1 MYKFRKKRNTIPMAF
16 LFFCGFIAHAQEP
29 EEKPPETQIFC
40 AEMDLE
46 VADFEMLKPSTI
58 RVCCGGP
65 FEEAILPC
73 KIISKA
79 SYESFTGQ
87 SDEVF
92 VGIHQGIQV
101 TQLLEPKKDKLSKI
115 HSIEVINSSIQF
127 LPNQLKIAVKK
138 GLYTIDNEGK
148 VWLEVEY
155 LKEK

>member
-1 MYKFRKKRNTIPMAF
+1 MHKFRKKRNTIPMVF
-16 LFFCGFIAHAQEP
+16 LFFCGFISQAQEP
-29 EEKPPETQIFC
+29 EEKPPETPIFC
-40 AEMDLE
+40 AEFDLE
-46 VADFEMLKPSTI
+46 VADFEMLKPSI
-58 RVCCGGP
+58 VRVCCGGP

-92 VGIHQGIQV
+92 VDVEQGIHV

-115 HSIEVINSSIQF
+115 HTIEVINSSIQF

-138 GLYTIDNEGK
+138 GFYAIDNEGK

-155 LKEK
+155 LK